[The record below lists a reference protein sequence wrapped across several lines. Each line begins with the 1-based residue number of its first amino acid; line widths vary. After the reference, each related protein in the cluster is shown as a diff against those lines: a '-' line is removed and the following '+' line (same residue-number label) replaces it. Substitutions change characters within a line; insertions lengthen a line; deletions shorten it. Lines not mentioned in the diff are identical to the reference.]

1 MLNLLTMTTGGL
13 LGAAVRLPVRGRIA
27 LAMECG
33 MQNSALGIT
42 LAISVLA
49 LPELAIPSVI
59 YALLMNVTAFVFI
72 VLRTRLGNVT

>member
-1 MLNLLTMTTGGL
+1 
-13 LGAAVRLPVRGRIA
+13 
-27 LAMECG
+27 
-33 MQNSALGIT
+33 MQNSALVIT

-72 VLRTRLGNVT
+72 ALRTRLGNVT

>member
-59 YALLMNVTAFVFI
+59 YAQLMNVTAFVFI
-72 VLRTRLGNVT
+72 ALRTRFGNVN